1 MKNELKISTLSIVCV
16 LCTAM
21 AMPSFGAPAVRSLGG
36 AGTYSSASSA
46 ASTGSKSTS
55 TAKSTVR
62 GGSMRVG
69 DAKPTTSTSTRAAAS
84 PRLSIGKYLGGVT
97 TVGGSKPSSGGN
109 LGQAGVEQRVTKLE
123 EVLGLGE
130 YDGKFGDL
138 LIDIEQMQVDVK
150 QLQEDLNDMTDGG
163 YRISVEEEDGK
174 LIISQ
179 GDKEVWSGGFASVKE
194 LEDLQD
200 ALDALTGRVSAN
212 ETAIATLETGL
223 ESLKKTVDGLG
234 DIASDDLLNRVAD
247 LESAVKG
254 LQSGGASGETVSQ
267 LQEDV
272 EGLSSQVES
281 VVAQLEDVA
290 TQEQIKDFVK
300 SDAVESM
307 IQDLATKG
315 EITELQTEMAK
326 LATKDS
332 VKDFITSDYVT
343 QAIAGL
349 QTAEQVSQ
357 AIDAKIANLA
367 TKGELETAKSELQAA
382 IDNINKGQIELTNY
396 YTKAEADAKFATKD
410 EIPVVPTKVSEF
422 ENDAGYV
429 KQGVLDII
437 TASITSEVETAQS
450 VADAAKVAADAAQNL
465 ANLNAAE
472 LDELAA
478 VAKTGSY
485 NDLSDKPTL
494 ITQDDLSALRTA
506 LESQIE
512 AKADAG
518 DYATSGALQDVS
530 DALAELKNDSYT
542 REEINQKIADA
553 VSGGEIDLSDYA
565 TVAALNEAKAALEA
579 KDTELSNGLTA
590 LTESLT
596 DYVKKSELSPVAI
609 SGNYAD
615 LEGAPDMNQY
625 VTTTQVDT
633 TVSNAMN
640 AYEIPDNSI
649 TADKIQAGAVTSDKI
664 NTGAAEG
671 EMVMLMSN
679 GDGTSSWVSVTVD
692 AE

>member
-1 MKNELKISTLSIVCV
+1 MKNELKISTLSIACV

-46 ASTGSKSTS
+46 ASTGSKSAS

-109 LGQAGVEQRVTKLE
+109 LGQAGVAQRVTKLE

-130 YDGKFGDL
+130 YDGNFGDL
-138 LIDIEQMQVDVK
+138 LIDVEQMQD
-150 QLQEDLNDMTDGG
+150 DLNGMTDGG
-163 YRISVEEEDGK
+163 YKISVEEEDGK
-174 LIISQ
+174 LTISQ
-179 GDKEVWSGGFASVKE
+179 GDKEVWTGGFASFEGLKA
-194 LEDLQD
+194 LQD
-200 ALDALTGRVSAN
+200 VLDALTGRVSVN

-223 ESLKKTVDGLG
+223 ESLKNTVDGLR
-234 DIASDDLLNRVAD
+234 DIASGDLLNRVAD
-247 LESAVKG
+247 LESTVRG
-254 LQSGGASGETVSQ
+254 LQSGGASGETVTQ

-281 VVAQLEDVA
+281 VVAQLENVA
-290 TQEQIKDFVK
+290 TQEEIKDFVK

-307 IQDLATKG
+307 IQNLATKG
-315 EITELQTEMAK
+315 EITALQTEMAK

-332 VKDFITSDYVT
+332 VKDFVTSDYVT

-349 QTAEQVSQ
+349 QTADQVSQ

-367 TKGELETAKSELQAA
+367 TKAELETAKSELQAA
-382 IDNINKGQIELTNY
+382 IDNINAGQVELTNY
-396 YTKAEADAKFATKD
+396 YTKADADAKFATKA
-410 EIPVVPTKVSEF
+410 EIP
-422 ENDAGYV
+422 
-429 KQGVLDII
+429 
-437 TASITSEVETAQS
+437 
-450 VADAAKVAADAAQNL
+450 
-465 ANLNAAE
+465 
-472 LDELAA
+472 
-478 VAKTGSY
+478 
-485 NDLSDKPTL
+485 
-494 ITQDDLSALRTA
+494 
-506 LESQIE
+506 
-512 AKADAG
+512 
-518 DYATSGALQDVS
+518 
-530 DALAELKNDSYT
+530 
-542 REEINQKIADA
+542 
-553 VSGGEIDLSDYA
+553 
-565 TVAALNEAKAALEA
+565 
-579 KDTELSNGLTA
+579 
-590 LTESLT
+590 
-596 DYVKKSELSPVAI
+596 
-609 SGNYAD
+609 
-615 LEGAPDMNQY
+615 DMTQY

-640 AYEIPDNSI
+640 TYEIPDDSI
-649 TADKIQAGAVTSDKI
+649 TTDKIQAGAVTSDEI

>member
-46 ASTGSKSTS
+46 ASTGSKSAS

-109 LGQAGVEQRVTKLE
+109 LGQAGVAQRVTKLE
-123 EVLGLGE
+123 
-130 YDGKFGDL
+130 
-138 LIDIEQMQVDVK
+138 
-150 QLQEDLNDMTDGG
+150 
-163 YRISVEEEDGK
+163 
-174 LIISQ
+174 
-179 GDKEVWSGGFASVKE
+179 
-194 LEDLQD
+194 D
-200 ALDALTGRVSAN
+200 ALDALTGRVSVN
-212 ETAIATLETGL
+212 ETAIATLGTGL
-223 ESLKKTVDGLG
+223 ESLKNTVDGLG
-234 DIASDDLLNRVAD
+234 GIASGDLLNRVAD
-247 LESAVKG
+247 LESTVRG
-254 LQSGGASGETVSQ
+254 LQSGGASGETVTQ

-281 VVAQLEDVA
+281 VVAQLENVA
-290 TQEQIKDFVK
+290 TQEDIKDFVK

-315 EITELQTEMAK
+315 EITALQTEMAK

-332 VKDFITSDYVT
+332 LKVFVTSDYVT

-349 QTAEQVSQ
+349 QTADQVSQ

-367 TKGELETAKSELQAA
+367 TKAELETAKSELQAA
-382 IDNINKGQIELTNY
+382 IDNINAGQVELTNY
-396 YTKAEADAKFATKD
+396 YTKADADAKFATKA
-410 EIPVVPTKVSEF
+410 EIP
-422 ENDAGYV
+422 
-429 KQGVLDII
+429 
-437 TASITSEVETAQS
+437 
-450 VADAAKVAADAAQNL
+450 
-465 ANLNAAE
+465 
-472 LDELAA
+472 
-478 VAKTGSY
+478 
-485 NDLSDKPTL
+485 
-494 ITQDDLSALRTA
+494 
-506 LESQIE
+506 
-512 AKADAG
+512 
-518 DYATSGALQDVS
+518 
-530 DALAELKNDSYT
+530 
-542 REEINQKIADA
+542 
-553 VSGGEIDLSDYA
+553 
-565 TVAALNEAKAALEA
+565 
-579 KDTELSNGLTA
+579 
-590 LTESLT
+590 
-596 DYVKKSELSPVAI
+596 
-609 SGNYAD
+609 
-615 LEGAPDMNQY
+615 DMTQY

-640 AYEIPDNSI
+640 TYEIPDGSI
-649 TADKIQAGAVTSDKI
+649 TTDKIQAGAVTSDEI

>member
-46 ASTGSKSTS
+46 ASTGSKSAS

-109 LGQAGVEQRVTKLE
+109 LGQAGVAQRVTKLE

-130 YDGKFGDL
+130 YDGNFGDL
-138 LIDIEQMQVDVK
+138 LIDVEQMQVDVK
-150 QLQEDLNDMTDGG
+150 QLQDDLNDMTDGG
-163 YRISVEEEDGK
+163 YKISVEEEDGK
-174 LIISQ
+174 LTISQ
-179 GDKEVWSGGFASVKE
+179 GDKEVWAGGFASFEGLKA
-194 LEDLQD
+194 LQD
-200 ALDALTGRVSAN
+200 ALDALTGRASAN

-223 ESLKKTVDGLG
+223 ESLKNTVDGLG
-234 DIASDDLLNRVAD
+234 DIASGDLLNRVAD
-247 LESAVKG
+247 LESTVRG
-254 LQSGGASGETVSQ
+254 LQSGGASGETVTQ

-272 EGLSSQVES
+272 EGLSSQVKS
-281 VVAQLEDVA
+281 VVAQLENAA
-290 TQEQIKDFVK
+290 TKEQIKDFVK

-315 EITELQTEMAK
+315 EITALQTEMAK

-332 VKDFITSDYVT
+332 LKVFVTSDYVT

-349 QTAEQVSQ
+349 QTADQVSQ

-367 TKGELETAKSELQAA
+367 TKAELETAKSELQAA
-382 IDNINKGQIELTNY
+382 IDNINAGQVELTNY
-396 YTKAEADAKFATKD
+396 YTKADADAKFATKA
-410 EIPVVPTKVSEF
+410 EIP
-422 ENDAGYV
+422 
-429 KQGVLDII
+429 
-437 TASITSEVETAQS
+437 
-450 VADAAKVAADAAQNL
+450 
-465 ANLNAAE
+465 
-472 LDELAA
+472 
-478 VAKTGSY
+478 
-485 NDLSDKPTL
+485 
-494 ITQDDLSALRTA
+494 
-506 LESQIE
+506 
-512 AKADAG
+512 
-518 DYATSGALQDVS
+518 
-530 DALAELKNDSYT
+530 
-542 REEINQKIADA
+542 
-553 VSGGEIDLSDYA
+553 
-565 TVAALNEAKAALEA
+565 
-579 KDTELSNGLTA
+579 
-590 LTESLT
+590 
-596 DYVKKSELSPVAI
+596 
-609 SGNYAD
+609 
-615 LEGAPDMNQY
+615 DMTQY

-640 AYEIPDNSI
+640 TYEIPDGSI
-649 TADKIQAGAVTSDKI
+649 TTDKIQAGAVTSDEI
-664 NTGAAEG
+664 NTGVAEG

>member
-1 MKNELKISTLSIVCV
+1 M
-16 LCTAM
+16 
-21 AMPSFGAPAVRSLGG
+21 
-36 AGTYSSASSA
+36 
-46 ASTGSKSTS
+46 
-55 TAKSTVR
+55 
-62 GGSMRVG
+62 
-69 DAKPTTSTSTRAAAS
+69 
-84 PRLSIGKYLGGVT
+84 
-97 TVGGSKPSSGGN
+97 
-109 LGQAGVEQRVTKLE
+109 
-123 EVLGLGE
+123 
-130 YDGKFGDL
+130 
-138 LIDIEQMQVDVK
+138 
-150 QLQEDLNDMTDGG
+150 
-163 YRISVEEEDGK
+163 
-174 LIISQ
+174 
-179 GDKEVWSGGFASVKE
+179 
-194 LEDLQD
+194 
-200 ALDALTGRVSAN
+200 
-212 ETAIATLETGL
+212 
-223 ESLKKTVDGLG
+223 
-234 DIASDDLLNRVAD
+234 
-247 LESAVKG
+247 
-254 LQSGGASGETVSQ
+254 
-267 LQEDV
+267 
-272 EGLSSQVES
+272 
-281 VVAQLEDVA
+281 
-290 TQEQIKDFVK
+290 K

-382 IDNINKGQIELTNY
+382 IDDINAGQIELTNY

-429 KQGVLDII
+429 KQGALDII
-437 TASITSEVETAQS
+437 TASITSEVEAAQS
-450 VADAAKVAADAAQNL
+450 AADAAKVAADAAQNL

-494 ITQDDLSALRTA
+494 ITQDDLTALRTA
-506 LESQIE
+506 LESQIN

-640 AYEIPDNSI
+640 AYEIPDGSI

>member
-55 TAKSTVR
+55 AAKSTVR

-84 PRLSIGKYLGGVT
+84 PRLSIGKYLASSSAVS
-97 TVGGSKPSSGGN
+97 SKPSSGGN

-130 YDGKFGDL
+130 YDGNFGDL

-163 YRISVEEEDGK
+163 YRISVEEEGDK

-179 GDKEVWSGGFASVKE
+179 GDNEVWAGGFASFEGLKA
-194 LEDLQD
+194 LQD

-223 ESLKKTVDGLG
+223 ESLKKTVDDLG

-247 LESAVKG
+247 LETAVNG

-281 VVAQLEDVA
+281 VLAQLEGVA
-290 TQEQIKDFVK
+290 TQEEIRDFVK
-300 SDAVESM
+300 SDAVEAM

-315 EITELQTEMAK
+315 EITELQTEMAN

-332 VKDFITSDYVT
+332 VKDFVTSDYVT

-349 QTAEQVSQ
+349 QTADQVSQ
-357 AIDAKIANLA
+357 AIDAKIADLA

-382 IDNINKGQIELTNY
+382 IDNISAGQIELTNY

-429 KQGVLDII
+429 NQGALDII
-437 TASITSEVETAQS
+437 TASITSKVETAQS
-450 VADAAKVAADAAQNL
+450 TADAAQNL
-465 ANLNAAE
+465 ANLNAVE
-472 LDELAA
+472 LDGLAA

-485 NDLSDKPTL
+485 NDLSDTPTL
-494 ITQDDLSALRTA
+494 ITQDDLTALRTA
-506 LESQIE
+506 LESQIND
-512 AKADAG
+512 KADAG
-518 DYATSGALQDVS
+518 DYATSGALQNVS

-542 REEINQKIADA
+542 REEIDQKIADA
-553 VSGGEIDLSDYA
+553 VSGGEIDLSNYA

-596 DYVKKSELSPVAI
+596 DYVKVSALSPVAI
-609 SGNYAD
+609 SGSYND
-615 LEGAPDMNQY
+615 LSDTPDMTQY

-664 NTGAAEG
+664 NTGAAQG

>member
-21 AMPSFGAPAVRSLGG
+21 AMSSFGAPAVRSLGG

-46 ASTGSKSTS
+46 ASTGSKSAS

-109 LGQAGVEQRVTKLE
+109 LGQAGVAQRVTKLE

-130 YDGKFGDL
+130 YDGNFGDL
-138 LIDIEQMQVDVK
+138 LIDVEQMQVDVK

-174 LIISQ
+174 LTISQ
-179 GDKEVWSGGFASVKE
+179 GDKEVWAGGFASFEGLKA
-194 LEDLQD
+194 LQD
-200 ALDALTGRVSAN
+200 ALDALTGRVFVN

-223 ESLKKTVDGLG
+223 ESLKNTVDGLG
-234 DIASDDLLNRVAD
+234 DIASGDLLNRVAN
-247 LESAVKG
+247 LESTVRG
-254 LQSGGASGETVSQ
+254 LQSGGASGETVTQ
-267 LQEDV
+267 LQKDV
-272 EGLSSQVES
+272 QGLSSQVES
-281 VVAQLEDVA
+281 VVAQLENVA
-290 TQEQIKDFVK
+290 TQEEIKDFVK

-315 EITELQTEMAK
+315 EITALQTEMAK

-332 VKDFITSDYVT
+332 LKVFVTSDYVT

-349 QTAEQVSQ
+349 QTADQVSQ

-367 TKGELETAKSELQAA
+367 TKAELETAKSELQAA
-382 IDNINKGQIELTNY
+382 IDNINAGQVELTNY
-396 YTKAEADAKFATKD
+396 YTKADADAKFATKA
-410 EIPVVPTKVSEF
+410 EIP
-422 ENDAGYV
+422 
-429 KQGVLDII
+429 
-437 TASITSEVETAQS
+437 
-450 VADAAKVAADAAQNL
+450 
-465 ANLNAAE
+465 
-472 LDELAA
+472 
-478 VAKTGSY
+478 
-485 NDLSDKPTL
+485 
-494 ITQDDLSALRTA
+494 
-506 LESQIE
+506 
-512 AKADAG
+512 
-518 DYATSGALQDVS
+518 
-530 DALAELKNDSYT
+530 
-542 REEINQKIADA
+542 
-553 VSGGEIDLSDYA
+553 
-565 TVAALNEAKAALEA
+565 
-579 KDTELSNGLTA
+579 
-590 LTESLT
+590 
-596 DYVKKSELSPVAI
+596 
-609 SGNYAD
+609 
-615 LEGAPDMNQY
+615 DMTQY

-640 AYEIPDNSI
+640 TYEIPDDSI
-649 TADKIQAGAVTSDKI
+649 TTDKIQAGAVTSYEI
-664 NTGAAEG
+664 NTGAAKD

>member
-55 TAKSTVR
+55 AAKSTVR

-69 DAKPTTSTSTRAAAS
+69 DTTTTASTSTRAAAS
-84 PRLSIGKYLGGVT
+84 PRLSIGKYLASSSAVS
-97 TVGGSKPSSGGN
+97 SKPSSGGN

-123 EVLGLGE
+123 EVLGE

-174 LIISQ
+174 LIIGQ
-179 GDKEVWSGGFASVKE
+179 GDKEVWSGGFASFEGLKA
-194 LEDLQD
+194 LQD

-223 ESLKKTVDGLG
+223 ESLKKTVDDLG

-247 LESAVKG
+247 LESTVEG

-290 TQEQIKDFVK
+290 TQEQIKDFMK

-332 VKDFITSDYVT
+332 IKDFITSDYVT

-367 TKGELETAKSELQAA
+367 TKSELEAAKSELQAA
-382 IDNINKGQIELTNY
+382 IDNINAGQIELTNY
-396 YTKAEADAKFATKD
+396 YTKAEADALFATKGD
-410 EIPVVPTKVSEF
+410 IPVVPTKVSEF

-429 KQGVLDII
+429 KQGALDII
-437 TASITSEVETAQS
+437 TASITSEVEAVQS

-472 LDELAA
+472 LDGLAD

-494 ITQDDLSALRTA
+494 ITQDDLTALRTA
-506 LESQIE
+506 LESQIN

-579 KDTELSNGLTA
+579 KDTELLNGLTA

-640 AYEIPDNSI
+640 AYEIPDGSI

>member
-46 ASTGSKSTS
+46 ASTGSKSAS

-109 LGQAGVEQRVTKLE
+109 LGQAGVAQRVTKLE

-130 YDGKFGDL
+130 YDGNFGDL
-138 LIDIEQMQVDVK
+138 LIDVEQMQVDVK
-150 QLQEDLNDMTDGG
+150 QLQDDLNDMTGGG

-174 LIISQ
+174 LTISQ
-179 GDKEVWSGGFASVKE
+179 GDEEVWAGGFASFEGLKA
-194 LEDLQD
+194 LQD
-200 ALDALTGRVSAN
+200 VLDALTGRVSVN

-223 ESLKKTVDGLG
+223 ESLKNTVDGLG
-234 DIASDDLLNRVAD
+234 GIASGDLLNRVAD
-247 LESAVKG
+247 LESTVRG
-254 LQSGGASGETVSQ
+254 LQSGGASGETVTQ

-272 EGLSSQVES
+272 KGLSSQVES
-281 VVAQLEDVA
+281 VVAQLENVA
-290 TQEQIKDFVK
+290 TQEEIKDFVK

-315 EITELQTEMAK
+315 EITALQTEMAK

-332 VKDFITSDYVT
+332 LKVFVTSDYVT

-349 QTAEQVSQ
+349 QTADQVSQ
-357 AIDAKIANLA
+357 AIDAKIVNLA
-367 TKGELETAKSELQAA
+367 TKAELETAKSELQAA
-382 IDNINKGQIELTNY
+382 IDNINAGQVELTNY
-396 YTKAEADAKFATKD
+396 YTKADADAKFATKA
-410 EIPVVPTKVSEF
+410 EIP
-422 ENDAGYV
+422 
-429 KQGVLDII
+429 
-437 TASITSEVETAQS
+437 
-450 VADAAKVAADAAQNL
+450 
-465 ANLNAAE
+465 
-472 LDELAA
+472 
-478 VAKTGSY
+478 
-485 NDLSDKPTL
+485 
-494 ITQDDLSALRTA
+494 
-506 LESQIE
+506 
-512 AKADAG
+512 
-518 DYATSGALQDVS
+518 
-530 DALAELKNDSYT
+530 
-542 REEINQKIADA
+542 
-553 VSGGEIDLSDYA
+553 
-565 TVAALNEAKAALEA
+565 
-579 KDTELSNGLTA
+579 
-590 LTESLT
+590 
-596 DYVKKSELSPVAI
+596 
-609 SGNYAD
+609 
-615 LEGAPDMNQY
+615 DMTQY

-640 AYEIPDNSI
+640 TYEIPDGSI
-649 TADKIQAGAVTSDKI
+649 TTDKIQAGAVTSDEI

>member
-1 MKNELKISTLSIVCV
+1 MKNELKISTLSIACV

-46 ASTGSKSTS
+46 ASTGSKSAS

-109 LGQAGVEQRVTKLE
+109 LGQAGVAQRVTKLE

-130 YDGKFGDL
+130 YDGNFGDL
-138 LIDIEQMQVDVK
+138 LIDVEQMQVDVK
-150 QLQEDLNDMTDGG
+150 QLQDDLNDMTDGG
-163 YRISVEEEDGK
+163 YKISVEEEDGK
-174 LIISQ
+174 LTISQ
-179 GDKEVWSGGFASVKE
+179 GDKEVWTGGFASFEGLKA
-194 LEDLQD
+194 LQD
-200 ALDALTGRVSAN
+200 ALDALTRRVSVN

-223 ESLKKTVDGLG
+223 ESLKNTVDGLG
-234 DIASDDLLNRVAD
+234 DIASGDLLNRVAD
-247 LESAVKG
+247 LESTVRG
-254 LQSGGASGETVSQ
+254 LQSGGASGETVTQ

-281 VVAQLEDVA
+281 VVAQLENVA
-290 TQEQIKDFVK
+290 TQEEIKDFVK

-315 EITELQTEMAK
+315 EITALQTEMAK

-332 VKDFITSDYVT
+332 VKDFVTSDYVT

-349 QTAEQVSQ
+349 QTADQVSQ

-367 TKGELETAKSELQAA
+367 TKAELETAKSELQAA
-382 IDNINKGQIELTNY
+382 IDNINAGQIELTNY
-396 YTKAEADAKFATKD
+396 YTKADADAKFATKA
-410 EIPVVPTKVSEF
+410 EIP
-422 ENDAGYV
+422 
-429 KQGVLDII
+429 
-437 TASITSEVETAQS
+437 
-450 VADAAKVAADAAQNL
+450 
-465 ANLNAAE
+465 
-472 LDELAA
+472 
-478 VAKTGSY
+478 
-485 NDLSDKPTL
+485 
-494 ITQDDLSALRTA
+494 
-506 LESQIE
+506 
-512 AKADAG
+512 
-518 DYATSGALQDVS
+518 
-530 DALAELKNDSYT
+530 
-542 REEINQKIADA
+542 
-553 VSGGEIDLSDYA
+553 
-565 TVAALNEAKAALEA
+565 
-579 KDTELSNGLTA
+579 
-590 LTESLT
+590 
-596 DYVKKSELSPVAI
+596 
-609 SGNYAD
+609 
-615 LEGAPDMNQY
+615 DMTQY

-633 TVSNAMN
+633 KVENAMN
-640 AYEIPDNSI
+640 TYEIPDDSI
-649 TADKIQAGAVTSDKI
+649 TTDKIQAGAVTSDEI

>member
-46 ASTGSKSTS
+46 ASTGSKSAS

-109 LGQAGVEQRVTKLE
+109 LGQAGVAQRVTKLE

-130 YDGKFGDL
+130 YDGNFGDL
-138 LIDIEQMQVDVK
+138 LIDVEQMQVDVK
-150 QLQEDLNDMTDGG
+150 QLQDDLNDMTDGG

-174 LIISQ
+174 LTISQ
-179 GDKEVWSGGFASVKE
+179 GDKEVWAGGFASFEGLKA
-194 LEDLQD
+194 LQD
-200 ALDALTGRVSAN
+200 ALDALTGRVSVN

-223 ESLKKTVDGLG
+223 ESLKNTVDGLG
-234 DIASDDLLNRVAD
+234 DIASGDLLNRVAD
-247 LESAVKG
+247 LESTVRG
-254 LQSGGASGETVSQ
+254 LQSGGASGETVTQ

-272 EGLSSQVES
+272 KGLSSQVES
-281 VVAQLEDVA
+281 VVARLENFA

-315 EITELQTEMAK
+315 EITALQTEMAK

-332 VKDFITSDYVT
+332 LKVFVTSDYVT

-349 QTAEQVSQ
+349 QTADQVSQ

-367 TKGELETAKSELQAA
+367 TKAELETAKSELRAA
-382 IDNINKGQIELTNY
+382 IDNINAGQVELTNY
-396 YTKAEADAKFATKD
+396 YTKADADAKFATKD
-410 EIPVVPTKVSEF
+410 EIP
-422 ENDAGYV
+422 
-429 KQGVLDII
+429 
-437 TASITSEVETAQS
+437 
-450 VADAAKVAADAAQNL
+450 
-465 ANLNAAE
+465 
-472 LDELAA
+472 
-478 VAKTGSY
+478 
-485 NDLSDKPTL
+485 
-494 ITQDDLSALRTA
+494 
-506 LESQIE
+506 
-512 AKADAG
+512 
-518 DYATSGALQDVS
+518 
-530 DALAELKNDSYT
+530 
-542 REEINQKIADA
+542 
-553 VSGGEIDLSDYA
+553 
-565 TVAALNEAKAALEA
+565 
-579 KDTELSNGLTA
+579 
-590 LTESLT
+590 
-596 DYVKKSELSPVAI
+596 
-609 SGNYAD
+609 
-615 LEGAPDMNQY
+615 DMTQY

-640 AYEIPDNSI
+640 TYEIPNNSI
-649 TADKIQAGAVTSDKI
+649 TTDKIQAGAVTSYEI
-664 NTGAAEG
+664 NTGAAKD

>member
-46 ASTGSKSTS
+46 ASTGSKSAS

-109 LGQAGVEQRVTKLE
+109 LGQAGVAQRVTKLE

-130 YDGKFGDL
+130 YDGNFGDL
-138 LIDIEQMQVDVK
+138 LIDVEQMQVDVK
-150 QLQEDLNDMTDGG
+150 QLQDDLNDMTDGG
-163 YRISVEEEDGK
+163 YKISVEEEDGK
-174 LIISQ
+174 LTISQ
-179 GDKEVWSGGFASVKE
+179 GDKEVWAGGFASFEGLKA
-194 LEDLQD
+194 LQD
-200 ALDALTGRVSAN
+200 ALDALTGRASAN

-223 ESLKKTVDGLG
+223 ESLKNTVDGLG
-234 DIASDDLLNRVAD
+234 DIASGDLLNRVAD
-247 LESAVKG
+247 LESTVRG
-254 LQSGGASGETVSQ
+254 LQSGGASGETVTQ

-272 EGLSSQVES
+272 EGLSSQVKS
-281 VVAQLEDVA
+281 VVAQLENAA
-290 TQEQIKDFVK
+290 TKEQIKDFVK

-315 EITELQTEMAK
+315 EITALQTEMAK

-332 VKDFITSDYVT
+332 LKVFVTSDYVT

-349 QTAEQVSQ
+349 QTADQVSQ

-367 TKGELETAKSELQAA
+367 TKAELETAKSELQAA
-382 IDNINKGQIELTNY
+382 IDNINAGQVELTNY
-396 YTKAEADAKFATKD
+396 YTKADADAKFATKA
-410 EIPVVPTKVSEF
+410 EIP
-422 ENDAGYV
+422 
-429 KQGVLDII
+429 
-437 TASITSEVETAQS
+437 
-450 VADAAKVAADAAQNL
+450 
-465 ANLNAAE
+465 
-472 LDELAA
+472 
-478 VAKTGSY
+478 
-485 NDLSDKPTL
+485 
-494 ITQDDLSALRTA
+494 
-506 LESQIE
+506 
-512 AKADAG
+512 
-518 DYATSGALQDVS
+518 
-530 DALAELKNDSYT
+530 
-542 REEINQKIADA
+542 
-553 VSGGEIDLSDYA
+553 
-565 TVAALNEAKAALEA
+565 
-579 KDTELSNGLTA
+579 
-590 LTESLT
+590 
-596 DYVKKSELSPVAI
+596 
-609 SGNYAD
+609 
-615 LEGAPDMNQY
+615 DMTQY

-633 TVSNAMN
+633 KVENAMN
-640 AYEIPDNSI
+640 TYEIPNDSI
-649 TADKIQAGAVTSDKI
+649 TTDKIQAGAVTSDEI
-664 NTGAAEG
+664 NTGAAKD

>member
-46 ASTGSKSTS
+46 ASTGSKSAS

-109 LGQAGVEQRVTKLE
+109 LGQAGVAQRVTKLE

-130 YDGKFGDL
+130 YDGNFGDL
-138 LIDIEQMQVDVK
+138 LIDVEQMQVDVK
-150 QLQEDLNDMTDGG
+150 QLQDDLNDMTDGG
-163 YRISVEEEDGK
+163 YKISVEEEDGK
-174 LIISQ
+174 LTISQ
-179 GDKEVWSGGFASVKE
+179 GDKEVWAGGFASFEGLKA
-194 LEDLQD
+194 LQD
-200 ALDALTGRVSAN
+200 ALDALTGRASAN

-223 ESLKKTVDGLG
+223 ESLKNTVDGLG
-234 DIASDDLLNRVAD
+234 DIASGDLLNRVAD
-247 LESAVKG
+247 LESTVRG
-254 LQSGGASGETVSQ
+254 LQSGGASGETVTQ

-272 EGLSSQVES
+272 EGLSSQVKS
-281 VVAQLEDVA
+281 VVAQLENAA
-290 TQEQIKDFVK
+290 TKEQIKDFVK

-326 LATKDS
+326 LATNDS
-332 VKDFITSDYVT
+332 IKDFVTSDYVT

-349 QTAEQVSQ
+349 QTADQVSQ

-367 TKGELETAKSELQAA
+367 TKAELEAAKSELQAA
-382 IDNINKGQIELTNY
+382 IDNINAGQVELTNY
-396 YTKAEADAKFATKD
+396 YTKADADAKFATKA
-410 EIPVVPTKVSEF
+410 EIP
-422 ENDAGYV
+422 
-429 KQGVLDII
+429 
-437 TASITSEVETAQS
+437 
-450 VADAAKVAADAAQNL
+450 
-465 ANLNAAE
+465 
-472 LDELAA
+472 
-478 VAKTGSY
+478 
-485 NDLSDKPTL
+485 
-494 ITQDDLSALRTA
+494 
-506 LESQIE
+506 
-512 AKADAG
+512 
-518 DYATSGALQDVS
+518 
-530 DALAELKNDSYT
+530 
-542 REEINQKIADA
+542 
-553 VSGGEIDLSDYA
+553 
-565 TVAALNEAKAALEA
+565 
-579 KDTELSNGLTA
+579 
-590 LTESLT
+590 
-596 DYVKKSELSPVAI
+596 
-609 SGNYAD
+609 
-615 LEGAPDMNQY
+615 DMTQY

-633 TVSNAMN
+633 KVENAMN
-640 AYEIPDNSI
+640 TYEIPNDSI
-649 TADKIQAGAVTSDKI
+649 TTDKIQAGAVTSDEI
-664 NTGAAEG
+664 NTGAAKD